1 MKLFAILFWA
11 TVIGCALAVFLDP
24 TFPSL
29 LTIID
34 NH

>member
-11 TVIGCALAVFLDP
+11 TLIGCALAVFLDP

-34 NH
+34 LH